1 MHVELEDNSKADAL
15 SRRPKAAAATLA
27 TARATLRL
35 MDDRIREETDKS
47 GSMKKLKALIKNIF
61 PATKQEMDDHDTS
74 TGW

>member
-1 MHVELEDNSKADAL
+1 
-15 SRRPKAAAATLA
+15 
-27 TARATLRL
+27 

-61 PATKQEMDDHDTS
+61 PATKQEMDDHNTS